1 MNTKRILGFF
11 KHLGHPCEC
20 GKTKKLLYEFVEG
33 ELDPEVHRKLE
44 QHLGDCHGCL
54 EYVNSYRRTIM
65 LTHHH
70 CLPETPMPPELK
82 QKLHDFIQQN
92 PELK

>member
-1 MNTKRILGFF
+1 
-11 KHLGHPCEC
+11 
-20 GKTKKLLYEFVEG
+20 
-33 ELDPEVHRKLE
+33 LE
-44 QHLGDCHGCL
+44 QHLSDCAGCL
-54 EYVNSYRRTIM
+54 EYVNSYRRTIV

-70 CLPETPMPPELK
+70 ALPETPMPAELK